1 MTPLHLAVITASRIG
16 DTSHVRTLILR
27 GADRMSEDKQGRTPM
42 KVAENMVKEGGVEEY
57 TKMLVVP
64 KEKCA
69 AMKPLLC

>member
-16 DTSHVRTLILR
+16 DKSHVRTLIMR
-27 GADRMSEDKQGRTPM
+27 GADRLTEDKQGRTPM
-42 KVAENMVKEGGVEEY
+42 KVAKNVVKEGMEEY
-57 TKMLVVP
+57 RKMLVVQ

>member
-16 DTSHVRTLILR
+16 DTSHVRTLIMR
-27 GADRMSEDKQGRTPM
+27 GADRLREDKQGRTPM
-42 KVAENMVKEGGVEEY
+42 KVAENMVKEGVEEY
-57 TKMLVVP
+57 RKMLVVP